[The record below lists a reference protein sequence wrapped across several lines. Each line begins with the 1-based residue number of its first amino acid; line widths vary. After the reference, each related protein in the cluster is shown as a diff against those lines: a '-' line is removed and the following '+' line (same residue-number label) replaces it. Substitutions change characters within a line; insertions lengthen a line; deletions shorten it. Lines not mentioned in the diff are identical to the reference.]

1 MSLPKAEHPTFTHE
15 LRVYESEGKWFVGF
29 HNGYWAIPLTKTDAI
44 ARAMDKA
51 MKEGVREIG
60 VYNQAGE
67 LLETLA
73 VQFG

>member
-1 MSLPKAEHPTFTHE
+1 MSLPKAEHPTFLHE

-44 ARAMDKA
+44 ARAKQRA
-51 MKEGVREIG
+51 TEEGVREIRL
-60 VYNQAGE
+60 YNEAGE

-73 VQFG
+73 V